1 MPVNKCSKDGK
12 PGFKWGDSGACYI
25 YTPGNEESI
34 KAAKKK
40 VLAQALAIGDI
51 GKNDDL
57 LSEEDVEYAIKSLK
71 DLVISVG
78 NYRSRDYPPVKTSG
92 IVVRGGK
99 AQTKGKMARGPMA

>member
-1 MPVNKCSKDGK
+1 MSK
-12 PGFKWGDSGACYI
+12 
-25 YTPGNEESI
+25 
-34 KAAKKK
+34 
-40 VLAQALAIGDI
+40 
-51 GKNDDL
+51 
-57 LSEEDVEYAIKSLK
+57 IKSVPVPVVGEEPATKSLN